1 MAKKRANGEGNLRKR
16 EDRNG
21 WKPDTMMQKAI
32 AIQSM
37 ERHRLKSVSGL
48 QKL

>member
-1 MAKKRANGEGNLRKR
+1 MAKEISESVKTEMAG
-16 EDRNG
+16 
-21 WKPDTMMQKAI
+21 KPDTMMQKAT

-37 ERHRLKSVSGL
+37 ERHRLKFVSGL